1 MKMTKHAQ
9 VDRISRLEYICD
21 TVGIGEVVAE
31 INEIDEYGN
40 TLSKKL
46 TDTGVIIIVS
56 VNYNRTRETARDS
69 RTACISKSRPTKNT
83 ISKGSRYKAAP
94 FIFVGAPS
102 TVPSNG
108 APSLAPLTNGN
119 ILETNCYKTV
129 TKLKILKT

>member
-56 VNYNRTRETARDS
+56 VNYNRLVTAFIAS
-69 RTACISKSRPTKNT
+69 CNQAITIWRTD
-83 ISKGSRYKAAP
+83 KGDGKRLPNSLYKQ
-94 FIFVGAPS
+94 IK
-102 TVPSNG
+102 
-108 APSLAPLTNGN
+108 TNEKYYIKGQP
-119 ILETNCYKTV
+119 V
-129 TKLKILKT
+129 